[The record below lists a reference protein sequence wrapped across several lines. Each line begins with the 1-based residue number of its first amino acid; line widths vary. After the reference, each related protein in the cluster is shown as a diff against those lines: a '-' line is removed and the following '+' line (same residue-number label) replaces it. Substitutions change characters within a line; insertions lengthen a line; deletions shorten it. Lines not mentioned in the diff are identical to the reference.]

1 MVALGEAS
9 PFWGCFA
16 GGTLTPLPTA
26 ERGAGGGGRV
36 AGGVPPG
43 PAASAPR
50 AGQRRRLAPPP
61 AGAAGGPRPCA
72 PHHPA
77 APRPRLWPPPGAGG
91 GHRAGCGVGTPGSRG
106 AQCPSAP
113 QATADVAGGLQG
125 LRLRALSVGGLQ
137 GDGGQVEQG
146 FRGCVQVWGWG
157 GMWGCGTWDGN
168 TAWGCGHGALGCG
181 GGQRDVGMCHR
192 ERGHAHDMG
201 VWAEYCGYG
210 HRNVAQGMGTPTG
223 NGDREQGR
231 GMWAQ
236 RCGDGHGEV
245 GTWGG
250 GVGMECGAG
259 CEDVRSAWGRTQGMG
274 TGHCAMGMGTGMLAR
289 GHGDVAVGHGDM
301 GAQRGPW
308 ARSW

>member
-1 MVALGEAS
+1 M
-9 PFWGCFA
+9 
-16 GGTLTPLPTA
+16 
-26 ERGAGGGGRV
+26 R
-36 AGGVPPG
+36 
-43 PAASAPR
+43 
-50 AGQRRRLAPPP
+50 PPP
-61 AGAAGGPRPCA
+61 PCCSSPSTMAATRC
-72 PHHPA
+72 
-77 APRPRLWPPPGAGG
+77 GG
-91 GHRAGCGVGTPGSRG
+91 GHRAGCWVGTPGSRG

-168 TAWGCGHGALGCG
+168 TAWGCGQGALGCG

-223 NGDREQGR
+223 NGDR
-231 GMWAQ
+231 AL
-236 RCGDGHGEV
+236 CHGDGHRDV
-245 GTWGG
+245 GTWARG
-250 GVGMECGAG
+250 CGCGPWGTTWALG
-259 CEDVRSAWGRTQGMG
+259 TVLVTRGHAWCCRVCAWGQR
-274 TGHCAMGMGTGMLAR
+274 AAR
-289 GHGDVAVGHGDM
+289 
-301 GAQRGPW
+301 
-308 ARSW
+308 